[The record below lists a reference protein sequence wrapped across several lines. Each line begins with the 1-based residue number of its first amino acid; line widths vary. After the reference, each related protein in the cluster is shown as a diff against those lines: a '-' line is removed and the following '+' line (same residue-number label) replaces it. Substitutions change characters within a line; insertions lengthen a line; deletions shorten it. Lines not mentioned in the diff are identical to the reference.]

1 MQGRHRGLGLFGV
14 TLLVVVALL
23 ALISVIETVRVIVA
37 GDAFRVYGGGAYIA
51 IDVRNG
57 YDSRVT
63 EVAKPGPH
71 SWKVNDRFLAASL
84 PFEKRLQLY
93 GYEQIAPSDRL
104 DVTVL
109 RDGRREALQLSPTM
123 VSRWSEWQAADNAR
137 YLTLAILGLAA
148 LAVAAWLVI
157 VQPGA
162 MTWSFYLFTFGI
174 FFYPGLYGWPLPGLL
189 VFASD
194 TLAYAIYGL
203 CLWGFVQFCARF
215 PDGRVFRAVQPLL
228 WISGIIAALLS
239 LYFAIRNSAGVLY
252 PIASLPGFVINDSG
266 SLSTLFGSGS
276 SISIYALGALALAL
290 RYRSIGA
297 ADRAKIRTVVLA
309 LGVWAVAAIAGEAV
323 HYFQPAHRSPT
334 VIDELFAWSS
344 VCYVFVTS
352 SVVYAALHH
361 RVFNIRFVVNRALVY
376 GMLTALFVGSLKIF
390 DLISSRELSQ
400 SRLAFFFELLV
411 TMAFA
416 VSLDRL
422 RAVTDLFLRNV
433 LFRERERSLQDLD
446 RIRAVMNGVRKLET
460 IDTILTIECSNALKL
475 TSAGIFRLDGD
486 LLRRHAAI
494 AWPTE
499 SAQTIDPEAILAI
512 ELRAKGLPVRIDERT
527 VAELNL
533 PIGASCPAVAIPT
546 LSGGELSMLA
556 LYGGHRTGEDIDP
569 DELRALREVVE
580 AAAHAYEHLQAV
592 ALKDEVI
599 HLRAVLRALPEPA
612 G

>member
-1 MQGRHRGLGLFGV
+1 MQGRQHGLGLFGV

-23 ALISVIETVRVIVA
+23 ALISVIGAIRVIVA
-37 GDAFRVYGGGAYIA
+37 GDALRVYGGGAYIA
-51 IDVRNG
+51 IDVRDG

-93 GYEQIAPSDRL
+93 GYEQISPSDRL

-109 RDGRREALQLSPTM
+109 RDGQREALQLPPT
-123 VSRWSEWQAADNAR
+123 VVNRWSEWQAADNAR
-137 YLTLAILGLAA
+137 DLTLAIIGFAA

-174 FFYPGLYGWPLPGLL
+174 FFWPGLYGWPLPGLV
-189 VFASD
+189 VFASN
-194 TLAYAIYGL
+194 TLAYAIDVL

-215 PDGRVFRAVQPLL
+215 PDGRVFRVVQPLL

-239 LYFAIRNSAGVLY
+239 LYAVIRNSAGVLY
-252 PIASLPGFVINDSG
+252 PIADLPGFVINDSA
-266 SLSTLFGSGS
+266 SLSTLFWSGS
-276 SISIYALGALALAL
+276 YIAVYALGALALAL
-290 RYRSIGA
+290 RYRAIDA

-309 LGVWAVAAIAGEAV
+309 LGVWAAAAIAGEAI
-323 HYFQPAHRSPT
+323 HYVQPPHRSPT

-344 VCYVFVTS
+344 VCYVFVTA

-376 GMLTALFVGSLKIF
+376 GLLTALLVGALKIF

-433 LFRERERSLQDLD
+433 LFRGRERSLQTLG
-446 RIRAVMNGVRKLET
+446 RIRAAISGVRKADT
-460 IDTILTIECSNALKL
+460 IDTLLTVECCTALSL
-475 TSAGIFRLDGD
+475 TSAAIFRLDGD
-486 LLRRHAAI
+486 MLRRHAAT
-494 AWPTE
+494 AWPAE
-499 SAQTIDPEAILAI
+499 SADMIDPETILAI
-512 ELRAKGLPVRIDERT
+512 ELRTQGLPVRIDEGT
-527 VAELNL
+527 VAALNL
-533 PIGASCPAVAIPT
+533 PIGAACPAVAIPT

-556 LYGGHRTGEDIDP
+556 LYGGHTTGEDIDP
-569 DELRALREVVE
+569 DELRALTEVVE

-599 HLRAVLRALPEPA
+599 HLRAALRALPEPA